1 MFTLNGTV
9 RHSVLYMLH
18 VCAYRNGCTSRND
31 TVIKGVKTIELSG
44 HIDQSAFNTFAPS
57 AVNARQTCRRA
68 EIKEATRKWA
78 GEL

>member
-1 MFTLNGTV
+1 M
-9 RHSVLYMLH
+9 
-18 VCAYRNGCTSRND
+18 
-31 TVIKGVKTIELSG
+31 EPPG

-68 EIKEATRKWA
+68 EIKEAARKWK